1 MMLGGLGRNRKPAGA
16 SNSLLTSLISYWPME
31 EASGDAIDA
40 HGSND
45 LTDTNTVGSA
55 AGIISNARDFEA
67 SNTEYFTIA
76 DNTDLS
82 AGDIDFTIQIW
93 AHAET
98 LASFPVLVRKGG
110 FESDP
115 EYVLFYN
122 TTASRMVF
130 GTASTGNGINYTE
143 VAANNFGAMSTST
156 WYCVHAWHDSVN
168 NQLGIAINAGTPN
181 TLSYSVGVYD
191 GPGAFELGAS
201 SPQALYWDGLLDEAA
216 FWKRV
221 LTSDE
226 RTDLYNSGAG
236 RPYSYFA

>member
-1 MMLGGLGRNRKPAGA
+1 MPGVLLAASGRKVGSA
-16 SNSLLTSLISYWPME
+16 NSLLTDLIAYWSLG
-31 EASGDAIDA
+31 EASGNAIDA

-93 AHAET
+93 AYAET

-110 FESDP
+110 YESDP

-122 TTASRMVF
+122 TTANRMVF
-130 GTASTGNGINYTE
+130 SAASAASGANYTE

-191 GPGAFELGAS
+191 GPGAFEIGAS
-201 SPQALYWDGLLDEAA
+201 SQQTLYWDGLLDEAA

-226 RTDLYNSGAG
+226 RTDLYNSGAA